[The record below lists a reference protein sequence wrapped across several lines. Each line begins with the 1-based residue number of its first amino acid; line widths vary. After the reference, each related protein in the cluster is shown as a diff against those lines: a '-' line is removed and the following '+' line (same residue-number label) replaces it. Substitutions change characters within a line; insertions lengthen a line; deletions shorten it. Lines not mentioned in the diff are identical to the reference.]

1 MRCSAAAQQLQL
13 YIDGRLTMQQIRVL
27 EAHVTHCATCQAELH
42 LLQEV
47 VSGLREIGT
56 VAEPNDMT
64 MRIIERVAVT
74 PQLRNDP
81 AYSLLRPSLLELLA
95 VVFLATI
102 TTLGVILGQPSL
114 RAALPFAN
122 GHDSLSRAFMS
133 MLHLLGLFDLSTL
146 TVAFWIVGTI
156 LGVCITLVVAG
167 NEMRRVW
174 LKAMMDH
181 LPVW

>member
-1 MRCSAAAQQLQL
+1 MRCSVAAQQLQF
-13 YIDGRLTMQQIRVL
+13 YIDGQLTMQQIRAL

-47 VSGLREIGT
+47 VSGLRGT
-56 VAEPNDMT
+56 VAEPIDMT
-64 MRIIERVAVT
+64 MRIMERVAVT

-81 AYSLLRPSLLELLA
+81 SYSLLRPSLLELLA

-102 TTLGVILGQPSL
+102 TTLGVILGQSSL
-114 RAALPFAN
+114 RAVLPFAN
-122 GHDSLSRAFMS
+122 GHDSLSLAFMNT
-133 MLHLLGLFDLSTL
+133 LHLLRMFDLSTL

-174 LKAMMDH
+174 LKAMMDR